1 MSVTGGGGGV
11 PVARP
16 RSAAMTR
23 ASAGHQGGAFT
34 VSAERVP
41 DVKIDAASRVLH
53 QNASNTVG
61 ENRGGRRSADTWTR
75 LCGSSWGQKS
85 GAGHLKTRGRVPWT
99 MEFASGRGGR
109 GGRQTVRFH
118 FSIVTSL
125 EHARVMVLTYPHDVL
140 HNEVNDNILIV
151 PTSAL
156 KEFRRLAL
164 MRSLSFL
171 SPKYLRNGSTGRT
184 PYLGFLPGLQP
195 SGLMW
200 GRTAERPEVKMM
212 VKSSARSSNPFPLQP
227 GRR

>member
-1 MSVTGGGGGV
+1 MRCTSSRVCPCGHVRGPAPLRALSWMSVTGGGGGV

-99 MEFASGRGGR
+99 MEFASGRGAVVAGKL
-109 GGRQTVRFH
+109 FA
-118 FSIVTSL
+118 SISVLLRPWNMHELWSLRTHTMFYITRLMITS
-125 EHARVMVLTYPHDVL
+125 
-140 HNEVNDNILIV
+140 
-151 PTSAL
+151 
-156 KEFRRLAL
+156 
-164 MRSLSFL
+164 SLSQQA
-171 SPKYLRNGSTGRT
+171 P
-184 PYLGFLPGLQP
+184 
-195 SGLMW
+195 
-200 GRTAERPEVKMM
+200 
-212 VKSSARSSNPFPLQP
+212 
-227 GRR
+227 